1 MNTWKSSLIL
11 QLKTLQRKLKW
22 PRTFRA
28 SVRGV
33 VKTFPIQEGGAQ
45 QTAEMNLHD
54 TQSK

>member
-22 PRTFRA
+22 RRTFRA

-33 VKTFPIQEGGAQ
+33 MKTFPIQEGGAQ
-45 QTAEMNLHD
+45 QTAEMNLQD
-54 TQSK
+54 TQNK